1 MTRKSLWF
9 LFLLLCG
16 CQTAWIASNAGGVV
30 SRMAGSKTPE
40 ELLSSPGLPERWR
53 SALVELPSL
62 LQFARDSGLSV
73 GGAYQRIDIEEN
85 PVSYIVVAANRED
98 LALFHWDFPVVGS
111 APYKGF
117 RFIQHA
123 ELERKRLERMGLEVE
138 IYPVSAFSSLGWF
151 SETLPGGVL
160 SLPES
165 QRVRTIFHELVHRT
179 IFVSGRADL
188 NESLANYFGNELSRK
203 WFLLKGG
210 EESSALL
217 VIEREIHDEELLR
230 SHLLELQKNWTSET
244 LKADLES
251 FSGVLQQE
259 SWMSQMGQQNS
270 VRNWTLPTILMW
282 QVYDAGAWPWPE
294 LWQSCDQDF
303 QVLKW
308 RIRQDFSGTP

>member
-1 MTRKSLWF
+1 
-9 LFLLLCG
+9 
-16 CQTAWIASNAGGVV
+16 
-30 SRMAGSKTPE
+30 MAGSKTPE
-40 ELLSSPGLPERWR
+40 QLLSSPDLPERWR
-53 SALVELPSL
+53 SALIELPSL
-62 LQFARDSGLSV
+62 LKFAKDSGLRV
-73 GGAYQRIDIEEN
+73 GGAYQRIDIESN
-85 PVSYIVVAANRED
+85 PVSYIVVAANRDD
-98 LALFHWDFPVVGS
+98 LTLFHWDFPIVGS
-111 APYKGF
+111 APYKGY

-123 ELERKRLERMGLEVE
+123 ELERQRLESMGWEAEV
-138 IYPVSAFSSLGWF
+138 YPVSAFSSLGWF
-151 SETLPGGVL
+151 PEALPGGVL

-203 WFLLKGG
+203 WFQRKGEAG
-210 EESSALL
+210 SSPLI
-217 VIEREIHDEELLR
+217 VIEHEVHDEELLR
-230 SHLLELQKNWTSET
+230 SQLLKLQKSWTAET
-244 LKADLES
+244 LTSDLES
-251 FSGVLQQE
+251 FSEALQRE

-270 VRNWTLPTILMW
+270 VRKWTLPTILMW